1 MSMNKIK
8 KNGMEIQFDE
18 KTLAFSFKKEGQ
30 AVWTWEADY
39 APYMECGNLFRIHG
53 KWNWIRL
60 LLRDF
65 LEQQGHIC
73 PGLLK

>member
-39 APYMECGNLFRIHG
+39 APYMECGNEKLYFRDALEIPDNCMG
-53 KWNWIRL
+53 RR
-60 LLRDF
+60 RDRRCV
-65 LEQQGHIC
+65 L
-73 PGLLK
+73 